1 MTITKW
7 LGKDMIKTIL
17 TMVGI
22 VGLSVMPSSIMA
34 QVSENEVTEAID
46 ILKGKSISKTTEWA
60 VKLLQ
65 SVDDKE
71 LKATAKNALGIA
83 YLKGLG
89 VAKDSTMAIKYLEEA
104 GKCGSANAYYNLGLI
119 MKNAPHEKQD
129 FAKALRYFEEG
140 AKTGALNCCYLAGY
154 MYYKG
159 LGCEQDYKRAVEY
172 FKKDETRISLSCQY
186 MLGLCYRN
194 GFGVEIDDQK
204 ADEYLQ
210 YAAKGNYLFAIEETL
225 RENAE
230 IQSSTV
236 LSDNNELNTPEEMPD
251 AEPFIDKNTDLSG
264 TYKGIIV
271 TYDWSGKQI
280 VKEEDLAVTF
290 SKVGDSYNGIWM
302 QGSDTLAVNASL
314 GADGILRFADTHF
327 YMNDRY
333 FEDTKIESQFQD
345 ASLALVGPSLT
356 GSLRLYSLT
365 EREPQRPMYL
375 SLSKP
380 MGDSESEDPNFC
392 YMAAYPVSGTDKI
405 EIRFLLPKEVNNA
418 SVCLTDQ
425 SGLYVKSYNT
435 GALSAGQQ
443 RFTISTK
450 LKKGLYVVNMKAN
463 ELHGQT
469 TIVLK

>member
-1 MTITKW
+1 
-7 LGKDMIKTIL
+7 
-17 TMVGI
+17 MVGAI
-22 VGLSVMPSSIMA
+22 CLATMPNAVIA
-34 QVSENEVTEAID
+34 QVTGNDVTEAID

-60 VKLLQ
+60 VKILQ
-65 SVDDKE
+65 NVEDKN
-71 LKATAKNALGIA
+71 LKPTALNALGIA
-83 YLKGLG
+83 YLNGLG
-89 VAKDSTMAIKYLEEA
+89 VAKDSTTAIKLLEEA
-104 GKCGSANAYYNLGLI
+104 GECGSANAYYNLGLI
-119 MKNAPHEKQD
+119 MKNAPREKQD
-129 FAKALRYFEEG
+129 FTKALSYFEKG
-140 AKTGALNCCYLAGY
+140 AKSGALNCCYLAGY

-159 LGCEQDYKRAVEY
+159 LGCEQNYKRAVEY

-210 YAAKGNYLFAIEETL
+210 YAAKSNYLFAIEETL

-230 IQSSTV
+230 IQPSTV
-236 LSDNNELNTPEEMPD
+236 LSDNVLNTPESMPD
-251 AEPFIDKNTDLSG
+251 VEPFIDKNTDLSG
-264 TYKGIIV
+264 TYKGVIV

-280 VKEEDLAVTF
+280 VKEDNLTVTF
-290 SKVGDSYNGIWM
+290 NKARDSYHGVWM
-302 QGSDTLAVNASL
+302 QGSDTLAVNASI
-314 GADGILRFADTHF
+314 GTDGVLRFSDTRF
-327 YMNDRY
+327 YMSDRY

-356 GSLRLYSLT
+356 GNLRLYSLT

-380 MGDSESEDPNFC
+380 MGDSESEDPNYC

-405 EIRFLLPKEVNNA
+405 EIRFLLPKEIKNA
-418 SVCLTDQ
+418 SIYLTDQ
-425 SGLYVKSYNT
+425 NGLYVKSYNT

-450 LKKGLYVVNMKAN
+450 LKNGLYVVSMKAD

>member
-1 MTITKW
+1 MKETKW
-7 LGKDMIKTIL
+7 LGKDMKKIIL
-17 TMVGI
+17 TMVGV
-22 VGLSVMPSSIMA
+22 VGLASMPNSATA
-34 QVSENEVTEAID
+34 QVTESDVTEAVD

-71 LKATAKNALGIA
+71 LRPTAQNALGIA
-83 YLKGLG
+83 YLNGLG
-89 VAKDSTMAIKYLEEA
+89 VAQDSTMAIKCLEEA
-104 GKCGSANAYYNLGLI
+104 GRCGSANAYYNLGLL
-119 MKNAPHEKQD
+119 MKNAPHDRQD

-140 AKTGALNCCYLAGY
+140 AKSGALNCCYLAGY

-172 FKKDETRISLSCQY
+172 FKKDETGRSLSCQY

-194 GFGVEIDDQK
+194 GFGVEIDDKK

-210 YAAKGNYLFAIEETL
+210 KAAKGNYQFAIEETL

-230 IQSSTV
+230 ILPSTV
-236 LSDNNELNTPEEMPD
+236 LADNEVDKPESMPD
-251 AEPFIDKNTDLSG
+251 VEPFIDKNTDLSG

-271 TYDWSGKQI
+271 TYDWSGSQI
-280 VKEEDLAVTF
+280 VKEENLSVTF
-290 SKVGDSYNGIWM
+290 SKAGDSYRGIWM
-302 QGSDTLAVNASL
+302 QGSDTLAVNASI
-314 GADGILRFADTHF
+314 GADGILRFADTRHF
-327 YMNDRY
+327 MSDRY

-356 GSLRLYSLT
+356 GGLRLYSLT

-380 MGDSESEDPNFC
+380 LGDSTKEDPNYC

-405 EIRFLLPKEVNNA
+405 EIRFLLPRDVKDGLVY
-418 SVCLTDQ
+418 LTDQ

-435 GALSAGQQ
+435 GALNAGQQ

-450 LKKGLYVVNMKAN
+450 LKKGLYVVSMKAD

-469 TIVLK
+469 TIMLK

>member
-1 MTITKW
+1 MNLTKW
-7 LGKDMIKTIL
+7 LGKYMKKTIL
-17 TMVGI
+17 TMVGAI
-22 VGLSVMPSSIMA
+22 CLATMPNAVIA
-34 QVSENEVTEAID
+34 QVTGNDVTEAID

-65 SVDDKE
+65 SVEDKN
-71 LKATAKNALGIA
+71 LKPTALNALGIA
-83 YLKGLG
+83 YLNGLG
-89 VAKDSTMAIKYLEEA
+89 VAKDSTTAIKLLEKA
-104 GKCGSANAYYNLGLI
+104 GECGSANAYYNLGLI
-119 MKNAPHEKQD
+119 MKNAPREKQD
-129 FAKALRYFEEG
+129 FTKALSYFDKG
-140 AKTGALNCCYLAGY
+140 AKSGALNCCYLAGY

-159 LGCEQDYKRAVEY
+159 LGCEQNYKRAVEY

-225 RENAE
+225 RENSE
-230 IQSSTV
+230 IQPSIA
-236 LSDNNELNTPEEMPD
+236 LSDNEVTTPESMPEV
-251 AEPFIDKNTDLSG
+251 EPFIDKNTNLSG
-264 TYKGIIV
+264 TYKGVIV

-327 YMNDRY
+327 YMSDRY

-380 MGDSESEDPNFC
+380 MGDSRSEDPNYC

-405 EIRFLLPKEVNNA
+405 EVRFLLPKEVNNA

-435 GALSAGQQ
+435 GALNAGQQ

>member
-1 MTITKW
+1 MKELKW
-7 LGKDMIKTIL
+7 LGKDMKKTIL
-17 TMVGI
+17 SIIGV
-22 VGLSVMPSSIMA
+22 VGLSVMPNAVMA
-34 QVSENEVTEAID
+34 QVTEKDVTEAID

-65 SVDDKE
+65 SVDNKE
-71 LKATAKNALGIA
+71 LKSTAQNALGIA

-89 VAKDSTMAIKYLEEA
+89 IEQDSAMAIKCLEEA
-104 GKCGSANAYYNLGLI
+104 GKSGSANAYYNLGLI
-119 MKNAPHEKQD
+119 MKNAPREKQD

-140 AKTGALNCCYLAGY
+140 AKSGALNCCYLAGY

-159 LGCEQDYKRAVEY
+159 LGCEQNYKRAVEY
-172 FKKDETRISLSCQY
+172 FKKDETGISLSCQY

-194 GFGVEIDDQK
+194 GFGVEVDNQK

-210 YAAKGNYLFAIEETL
+210 KAAKGNYLYAIEETL

-230 IQSSTV
+230 ILPSTV
-236 LSDNNELNTPEEMPD
+236 LSDNEAKTPESMPD
-251 AEPFIDKNTDLSG
+251 IEPFIDKNTNLSG

-271 TYDWSGKQI
+271 TYDWSGRQI
-280 VKEEDLAVTF
+280 VKEDNLTVTF
-290 SKVGDSYNGIWM
+290 SKAGDTYNGIWM
-302 QGSDTLAVNASL
+302 QGSDTLAVNASV
-314 GADGILRFADTHF
+314 GTDGVLRFADTRF

-365 EREPQRPMYL
+365 EKEPQRPMYL

-380 MGDSESEDPNFC
+380 MGDSESEDPNYC
-392 YMAAYPVSGTDKI
+392 YMAAYPISGTDKI
-405 EIRFLLPKEVNNA
+405 EIRFQLPKDIKNT
-418 SVCLTDQ
+418 SVYLTDQ

-450 LKKGLYVVNMKAN
+450 LKKGLYVVSMKAD

-469 TIVLK
+469 TIMLK

>member
-1 MTITKW
+1 MKNLIG
-7 LGKDMIKTIL
+7 LGKDMKKIVLTIFCA
-17 TMVGI
+17 
-22 VGLSVMPSSIMA
+22 VGLSVMPNSIMA

-65 SVDDKE
+65 SVENKE
-71 LKATAKNALGIA
+71 SRAIAKNALGIA

-89 VAKDSTMAIKYLEEA
+89 VVKDSAMAIKYLEEA
-104 GKCGSANAYYNLGLI
+104 GECGYIDAYYNLGII
-119 MKNAPHEKQD
+119 MKCAPRERQN
-129 FAKALRYFEEG
+129 FAKALEYFEKG
-140 AKTGALNCCYLAGY
+140 AKLGSLNCYYLAGY

-172 FKKDETRISLSCQY
+172 FKMDKTDKSISCYY

-194 GFGVEIDDQK
+194 GFGVDIDDQK

-210 YAAKGNYLFAIEETL
+210 KAAKANYQFAIEETL

-230 IQSSTV
+230 ILPSTI
-236 LSDNNELNTPEEMPD
+236 LSDNEAKTPETMPD
-251 AEPFIDKNTDLSG
+251 VEPFIDKNTDLSG
-264 TYKGIIV
+264 TYKGVIV
-271 TYDWSGKQI
+271 TYDWSGQQI
-280 VKEEDLAVTF
+280 VKEENLTVSF
-290 SKVGDSYNGIWM
+290 SKAGDTYNGIWM
-302 QGSDTLAVNASL
+302 QGSDTLAVNASV
-314 GADGILRFADTHF
+314 GTDGILRFADTRF
-327 YMNDRY
+327 YMSDRY
-333 FEDTKIESQFQD
+333 FEDTKIESQFQE
-345 ASLALVGPSLT
+345 ASLALVGPYLT

-380 MGDSESEDPNFC
+380 MGDSENEDPNYC

-405 EIRFLLPKEVNNA
+405 EIRFLLPRDVKNA
-418 SVCLTDQ
+418 SVYLTDQ

-435 GALSAGQQ
+435 GALESGQQ

-463 ELHGQT
+463 ELHGLT
-469 TIVLK
+469 TIMLK

>member
-1 MTITKW
+1 MIITKW
-7 LGKDMIKTIL
+7 LGKDMNKIIFKMIG
-17 TMVGI
+17 V
-22 VGLSVMPSSIMA
+22 VGLAVMPNAVMA
-34 QVSENEVTEAID
+34 QVTESDVTEAVD

-71 LKATAKNALGIA
+71 LKPTVQNALGIA
-83 YLKGLG
+83 YLNGLG
-89 VAKDSTMAIKYLEEA
+89 VAKNSAMAIKCLEEA

-119 MKNAPHEKQD
+119 MKNAPREKQN

-159 LGCEQDYKRAVEY
+159 LGCKQDYKRAVEY
-172 FKKDETRISLSCQY
+172 FRKDVTRRSLSCQY

-204 ADEYLQ
+204 ADECLQ
-210 YAAKGNYLFAIEETL
+210 YAAKGNYQFAIEETL

-230 IQSSTV
+230 ILPSTV
-236 LSDNNELNTPEEMPD
+236 LSDSEVEKPESMPNV
-251 AEPFIDKNTDLSG
+251 EPFLDKNTDLSG
-264 TYKGIIV
+264 TYKGVIV

-280 VKEEDLAVTF
+280 VREENLAVTF
-290 SKVGDSYNGIWM
+290 SKAGDSYRGIWM
-302 QGSDTLAVNASL
+302 QGSDTLAVNASI
-314 GADGILRFADTHF
+314 GADGILRFDNTRH
-327 YMNDRY
+327 YMSDRY
-333 FEDTKIESQFQD
+333 FEDTKIESMFQD
-345 ASLALVGPSLT
+345 ASLALVGSSLT
-356 GSLRLYSLT
+356 GGLRLYSLT

-380 MGDSESEDPNFC
+380 LGDSTKDDPNYC

-405 EIRFLLPKEVNNA
+405 EIRFLLPRDVKNA
-418 SVCLTDQ
+418 SIYLTDQ

-435 GALSAGQQ
+435 GALESGQQ

-450 LKKGLYVVNMKAN
+450 LKKELYVVCMKAD

-469 TIVLK
+469 TIMLK

>member
-1 MTITKW
+1 MKNLIG
-7 LGKDMIKTIL
+7 LGKDMKKIVLTIFCA
-17 TMVGI
+17 
-22 VGLSVMPSSIMA
+22 VGLSVMPNSIMA

-65 SVDDKE
+65 SVENKE
-71 LKATAKNALGIA
+71 SRAIAKNALGIA

-89 VAKDSTMAIKYLEEA
+89 VVKDSAMAIKYLEEA
-104 GKCGSANAYYNLGLI
+104 GECGYIDAYYNLGII
-119 MKNAPHEKQD
+119 MKCAPRERQN
-129 FAKALRYFEEG
+129 FAKALEYFEKG
-140 AKTGALNCCYLAGY
+140 AKLGSLNCYYLAGY

-172 FKKDETRISLSCQY
+172 FKKDEERISLSCQY

-230 IQSSTV
+230 IQPSV
-236 LSDNNELNTPEEMPD
+236 ALSDNEVTTPESMPEV
-251 AEPFIDKNTDLSG
+251 EPFIDRNTDLSG
-264 TYKGIIV
+264 TYKGVIV

-280 VKEEDLAVTF
+280 VKEDNLTVTF
-290 SKVGDSYNGIWM
+290 NKAGDSYRGIWM
-302 QGSDTLAVNASL
+302 QGSDTLAVNASV
-314 GADGILRFADTHF
+314 GTDGILRFADTRF
-327 YMNDRY
+327 YMSDRY
-333 FEDTKIESQFQD
+333 FEDTKIESQFQE

-380 MGDSESEDPNFC
+380 MGDSENEDPNYC

-405 EIRFLLPKEVNNA
+405 EIRFLLPRDVKNA
-418 SVCLTDQ
+418 SVYLTDQ

-435 GALSAGQQ
+435 GALNAGQQ

-463 ELHGQT
+463 ELHGLT
-469 TIVLK
+469 TIMLK

>member
-1 MTITKW
+1 MKELKW
-7 LGKDMIKTIL
+7 LGKDMKKTIL
-17 TMVGI
+17 SIIGV
-22 VGLSVMPSSIMA
+22 VGLSVMPNAVMA
-34 QVSENEVTEAID
+34 QVTEKDVTEAID

-71 LKATAKNALGIA
+71 LKATSQNALGIA

-89 VAKDSTMAIKYLEEA
+89 VAQDSAQAIKCLEEA

-119 MKNAPHEKQD
+119 MKNAPREKQD

-140 AKTGALNCCYLAGY
+140 AKSGALNCCYLAGY

-172 FKKDETRISLSCQY
+172 FKKDETGMSLSCQY

-194 GFGVEIDDQK
+194 GFGVEVDDQK

-210 YAAKGNYLFAIEETL
+210 KAAKGNYLYAIEETL

-230 IQSSTV
+230 IQPSTI
-236 LSDNNELNTPEEMPD
+236 LSDNEANTPEAMPD
-251 AEPFIDKNTDLSG
+251 VEPFIDRNTDLSG

-271 TYDWSGKQI
+271 TYDWSGRQI
-280 VKEEDLAVTF
+280 VKEDNLTVTF
-290 SKVGDSYNGIWM
+290 NKAGDSYRGIWM
-302 QGSDTLAVNASL
+302 QGSDTLAVNASV
-314 GADGILRFADTHF
+314 GTDGILRFADTRF

-380 MGDSESEDPNFC
+380 MGDSESEDPNYC

-405 EIRFLLPKEVNNA
+405 EVRFLLPKDVNNA
-418 SVCLTDQ
+418 SVYLTDQ

-435 GALSAGQQ
+435 GALNAGQQ

>member
-1 MTITKW
+1 MKELKW
-7 LGKDMIKTIL
+7 LGKDMKKTIL
-17 TMVGI
+17 SIIGV
-22 VGLSVMPSSIMA
+22 VGLSLMPNAVMA
-34 QVSENEVTEAID
+34 QVTENDVTEAVD

-71 LKATAKNALGIA
+71 LKPTAQNALGIA

-89 VAKDSTMAIKYLEEA
+89 VGQDSAMAIKCLEEA

-119 MKNAPHEKQD
+119 MKNAPRETQD
-129 FAKALRYFEEG
+129 LAKALRYFEEG
-140 AKTGALNCCYLAGY
+140 AKSGALNCCYLAGY

-159 LGCEQDYKRAVEY
+159 LGCEQDYKRAIEY
-172 FKKDETRISLSCQY
+172 FKKDETGISLSCQY

-194 GFGVEIDDQK
+194 GFGVEVDDQK

-210 YAAKGNYLFAIEETL
+210 KAAKGNYLFAIEEIL

-230 IQSSTV
+230 IKPSTV
-236 LSDNNELNTPEEMPD
+236 LSDNDAKTPESMPYV
-251 AEPFIDKNTDLSG
+251 EPFIDKNTDLSG

-271 TYDWSGKQI
+271 TYDWSGRQI
-280 VKEEDLAVTF
+280 VKEDNLTVTF
-290 SKVGDSYNGIWM
+290 SKAGDTYSGIWM
-302 QGSDTLAVNASL
+302 QGSDTLVVNASV
-314 GADGILRFADTHF
+314 GTDGILRFADTRF
-327 YMNDRY
+327 YMSDRY
-333 FEDTKIESQFQD
+333 FEDTKIESQFQN

-380 MGDSESEDPNFC
+380 LGDSVKDDLNYC
-392 YMAAYPVSGTDKI
+392 YMAAYPVPGTDKI
-405 EIRFLLPKEVNNA
+405 EIRFLLPKDVKNA
-418 SVCLTDQ
+418 NIYLTDQ

-450 LKKGLYVVNMKAN
+450 LKKGLYVVSMKAD

-469 TIVLK
+469 TIMLK

>member
-1 MTITKW
+1 MKETKW
-7 LGKDMIKTIL
+7 LGKDMKKIIL
-17 TMVGI
+17 TMVGV
-22 VGLSVMPSSIMA
+22 VGLASMPNSATA
-34 QVSENEVTEAID
+34 QVTESDVTEAVD

-71 LKATAKNALGIA
+71 LTPTAQNALGIA
-83 YLKGLG
+83 YLNGLG
-89 VAKDSTMAIKYLEEA
+89 VTQDSAMAIKCLEEA
-104 GKCGSANAYYNLGLI
+104 GRCGSANAYYNLGLL
-119 MKNAPHEKQD
+119 MKNAPHDRQD

-140 AKTGALNCCYLAGY
+140 AKSGALNCCYLAGY

-172 FKKDETRISLSCQY
+172 FKKDETGRSLSCQY

-194 GFGVEIDDQK
+194 GFGVEIDDKK

-210 YAAKGNYLFAIEETL
+210 KAAKGNYQFAIEETL

-230 IQSSTV
+230 ILPSTV
-236 LSDNNELNTPEEMPD
+236 LADNEVDKPESMPD
-251 AEPFIDKNTDLSG
+251 VEPFIDKNTDLSG

-271 TYDWSGKQI
+271 TYDWSGSQI
-280 VKEEDLAVTF
+280 VKEENLSVTF
-290 SKVGDSYNGIWM
+290 SKAGDSYRGIWM
-302 QGSDTLAVNASL
+302 QGSDTLAVNASI
-314 GADGILRFADTHF
+314 GADGILRFADTRHF
-327 YMNDRY
+327 MSDRY

-356 GSLRLYSLT
+356 GGLRLYSLT

-380 MGDSESEDPNFC
+380 LGDSTKEDPNYC

-405 EIRFLLPKEVNNA
+405 EIRFLLPRDVKDGLVY
-418 SVCLTDQ
+418 LTDQ

-435 GALSAGQQ
+435 GALNAGQQ

-450 LKKGLYVVNMKAN
+450 LKKGLYVVSMKAD

-469 TIVLK
+469 TIMLK

>member
-1 MTITKW
+1 MKETKW
-7 LGKDMIKTIL
+7 LGKDMKKIIL
-17 TMVGI
+17 TMVGV
-22 VGLSVMPSSIMA
+22 VGLASMPNSATA
-34 QVSENEVTEAID
+34 QVTESDVTEAVD

-71 LKATAKNALGIA
+71 LRPTAQNALGIA
-83 YLKGLG
+83 YLNGLG
-89 VAKDSTMAIKYLEEA
+89 VAQDSTMAIKCLEEA
-104 GKCGSANAYYNLGLI
+104 GRCGSANAYYNLGLL
-119 MKNAPHEKQD
+119 MKNAPHDRQD

-140 AKTGALNCCYLAGY
+140 AKSGALNCCYLAGY

-172 FKKDETRISLSCQY
+172 FKKDETGRSLSCQY

-194 GFGVEIDDQK
+194 GFGVEIDDKK

-210 YAAKGNYLFAIEETL
+210 KAAKGNYQFAIEETL

-230 IQSSTV
+230 ILPSTV
-236 LSDNNELNTPEEMPD
+236 LADNEVDKPESMPD
-251 AEPFIDKNTDLSG
+251 VEPFIDKNTDLSG

-271 TYDWSGKQI
+271 TYDWSGSQI
-280 VKEEDLAVTF
+280 VKEENLSVTF
-290 SKVGDSYNGIWM
+290 SKAGDSYRGIWM
-302 QGSDTLAVNASL
+302 QGSDTLAVNASI
-314 GADGILRFADTHF
+314 GADGILRFADTRHF
-327 YMNDRY
+327 MSDRY
-333 FEDTKIESQFQD
+333 FEDSKIESQFQD

-356 GSLRLYSLT
+356 GGLRLYSLT

-380 MGDSESEDPNFC
+380 LGDSTKEDPNYC

-405 EIRFLLPKEVNNA
+405 EIRFLLPRDVKEGLVY
-418 SVCLTDQ
+418 LTDQ

-435 GALSAGQQ
+435 GALNAGQQ

-450 LKKGLYVVNMKAN
+450 LKKGLYIVSMEADK
-463 ELHGQT
+463 LHGQT
-469 TIVLK
+469 TILLK

>member
-1 MTITKW
+1 MKETKW
-7 LGKDMIKTIL
+7 LGKDMKKIIL
-17 TMVGI
+17 TMVGV
-22 VGLSVMPSSIMA
+22 VGLAARPNSTMA
-34 QVSENEVTEAID
+34 QVTESDVTEAVD

-65 SVDDKE
+65 SIDDKE
-71 LKATAKNALGIA
+71 LKPIAQNALGIA
-83 YLKGLG
+83 YLNGLG
-89 VAKDSTMAIKYLEEA
+89 VAQDSTMAIKCLEEA
-104 GKCGSANAYYNLGLI
+104 GRCGSANAYYNLGLL
-119 MKNAPHEKQD
+119 MKNAPHDRQD

-140 AKTGALNCCYLAGY
+140 AKSGALNCCYLAGY

-172 FKKDETRISLSCQY
+172 FKKDETGRSLSCQY

-194 GFGVEIDDQK
+194 GFGVEIDDKK

-210 YAAKGNYLFAIEETL
+210 KAAKGNYQFAIEETL

-230 IQSSTV
+230 ILPSTV
-236 LSDNNELNTPEEMPD
+236 LSDNEVEKPESMPD
-251 AEPFIDKNTDLSG
+251 VEPFIDKNTDLSG

-271 TYDWSGKQI
+271 TYDWSGSQI
-280 VKEEDLAVTF
+280 VKEENLSVTF
-290 SKVGDSYNGIWM
+290 SKAGDSYRGIWM
-302 QGSDTLAVNASL
+302 QGSDTLAVNASI
-314 GADGILRFADTHF
+314 GADGILRFADTRHF
-327 YMNDRY
+327 MSDRY
-333 FEDTKIESQFQD
+333 FEDTKIESLFQD

-356 GSLRLYSLT
+356 GGLRLYSLT

-380 MGDSESEDPNFC
+380 MGDSAKDDPNDC

-405 EIRFLLPKEVNNA
+405 EIRFLLPKDVKNA
-418 SVCLTDQ
+418 SVYLTDQ

-435 GALSAGQQ
+435 GALNAGQQ
-443 RFTISTK
+443 RFAISTK
-450 LKKGLYVVNMKAN
+450 LKKGLYIVSMKAD

-469 TIVLK
+469 TILLK

>member
-1 MTITKW
+1 MKETKW
-7 LGKDMIKTIL
+7 LGKDMKKIIL
-17 TMVGI
+17 TMVGV
-22 VGLSVMPSSIMA
+22 VGLAARPNSTMA
-34 QVSENEVTEAID
+34 QVTESDVTEAVD

-65 SVDDKE
+65 SIDDKE
-71 LKATAKNALGIA
+71 LKPIAQNALGIA
-83 YLKGLG
+83 YLNGLG
-89 VAKDSTMAIKYLEEA
+89 VAQDSAMAIKCLEEA
-104 GKCGSANAYYNLGLI
+104 GRCGSANAYYNLGLL
-119 MKNAPHEKQD
+119 MKNAPHDRQD
-129 FAKALRYFEEG
+129 FAKALRCFEEG
-140 AKTGALNCCYLAGY
+140 AKSGALNCCYLAGY

-172 FKKDETRISLSCQY
+172 FKKDETGRSLSCQY

-194 GFGVEIDDQK
+194 GFGVEIDDKK

-210 YAAKGNYLFAIEETL
+210 KAAKGNYQFAIEETL

-230 IQSSTV
+230 ILPSTV
-236 LSDNNELNTPEEMPD
+236 LSDNEVEKPESMPD
-251 AEPFIDKNTDLSG
+251 VEPFIDKNTDLSG

-271 TYDWSGKQI
+271 TYDWSGSQI
-280 VKEEDLAVTF
+280 VKEENLSVTF
-290 SKVGDSYNGIWM
+290 SKAGDSYHGIWI
-302 QGSDTLAVNASL
+302 QGSDTLAVNASI
-314 GADGILRFADTHF
+314 GADGILRFADTRHF
-327 YMNDRY
+327 MSDRY
-333 FEDTKIESQFQD
+333 FEDTKIESLFQD

-356 GSLRLYSLT
+356 GGLRLYSLT

-380 MGDSESEDPNFC
+380 LGDSANEDPNYC

-405 EIRFLLPKEVNNA
+405 EIRFLLPRDVKNA
-418 SVCLTDQ
+418 SVYLTDQ

-435 GALSAGQQ
+435 SALSAGQQ

-450 LKKGLYVVNMKAN
+450 LKKGLYVVSMKAD

-469 TIVLK
+469 TILLK

>member
-1 MTITKW
+1 MKSQW
-7 LGKDMIKTIL
+7 HGKKMKKISLLIII
-17 TMVGI
+17 I
-22 VGLSVMPSSIMA
+22 VAMLIMPNSSMA
-34 QVSENEVTEAID
+34 QTAKSDVVEAID
-46 ILKGKSISKTTEWA
+46 ILKGKSLSKTAKWA
-60 VKLLQ
+60 VDLLC
-65 SVDDKE
+65 SVEDE
-71 LKATAKNALGIA
+71 SLKPTALNALGIA
-83 YLKGLG
+83 YLNGLG

-172 FKKDETRISLSCQY
+172 FKKDEERISLSCQY

-230 IQSSTV
+230 ILPSTV

-280 VKEEDLAVTF
+280 VKED
-290 SKVGDSYNGIWM
+290 N
-302 QGSDTLAVNASL
+302 
-314 GADGILRFADTHF
+314 
-327 YMNDRY
+327 
-333 FEDTKIESQFQD
+333 
-345 ASLALVGPSLT
+345 
-356 GSLRLYSLT
+356 
-365 EREPQRPMYL
+365 
-375 SLSKP
+375 
-380 MGDSESEDPNFC
+380 
-392 YMAAYPVSGTDKI
+392 
-405 EIRFLLPKEVNNA
+405 
-418 SVCLTDQ
+418 
-425 SGLYVKSYNT
+425 
-435 GALSAGQQ
+435 
-443 RFTISTK
+443 
-450 LKKGLYVVNMKAN
+450 
-463 ELHGQT
+463 
-469 TIVLK
+469 

>member
-1 MTITKW
+1 MKSQW
-7 LGKDMIKTIL
+7 HGKKMKKISLLIII
-17 TMVGI
+17 I
-22 VGLSVMPSSIMA
+22 VAMLIMPNSSMA
-34 QVSENEVTEAID
+34 QTAKSDVVEAID
-46 ILKGKSISKTTEWA
+46 ILKGKSLSKTAKWA
-60 VKLLQ
+60 VDLLC
-65 SVDDKE
+65 SVEDE
-71 LKATAKNALGIA
+71 SLKPTALNALGIA
-83 YLKGLG
+83 YLNGLG

-172 FKKDETRISLSCQY
+172 FKKDEERISLSCQY

-225 RENAE
+225 RLNAE
-230 IQSSTV
+230 ILPSTV

-280 VKEEDLAVTF
+280 VKEDNLTVTF
-290 SKVGDSYNGIWM
+290 NKAGDSYHGVWM

-333 FEDTKIESQFQD
+333 FEDTKIESQFQN

-380 MGDSESEDPNFC
+380 MGDSRSEDPNYC

-405 EIRFLLPKEVNNA
+405 EVRFLLPKEVKNA
-418 SVCLTDQ
+418 SVYLTDQ

-450 LKKGLYVVNMKAN
+450 LNNGLYVVRMKAD

-469 TIVLK
+469 TIMLK

>member
-1 MTITKW
+1 MKETKW
-7 LGKDMIKTIL
+7 LGKDMKKIIL
-17 TMVGI
+17 TMVGV
-22 VGLSVMPSSIMA
+22 VGLASMPNSATA
-34 QVSENEVTEAID
+34 QVTESDVTEAVD

-71 LKATAKNALGIA
+71 LRPTAQNALGIA
-83 YLKGLG
+83 YLNGLG
-89 VAKDSTMAIKYLEEA
+89 VAQDSTMAIKCLEEA
-104 GKCGSANAYYNLGLI
+104 GRCGSANAYYNLGLL
-119 MKNAPHEKQD
+119 MKNAPHDRQD

-140 AKTGALNCCYLAGY
+140 AKSGALNCCYLAGY

-172 FKKDETRISLSCQY
+172 FKKDETGRSLSCQY

-194 GFGVEIDDQK
+194 GFGVEIDDKK

-210 YAAKGNYLFAIEETL
+210 KAAKGNYQFAIEETL

-230 IQSSTV
+230 ILPSTV
-236 LSDNNELNTPEEMPD
+236 LADNEVDKPESMPD
-251 AEPFIDKNTDLSG
+251 VEPFIDKNTDLSG
-264 TYKGIIV
+264 SYKGIIV
-271 TYDWSGKQI
+271 TYDWSGSQI
-280 VKEEDLAVTF
+280 VKEENLSVTF
-290 SKVGDSYNGIWM
+290 SKAEDSYRGIWM
-302 QGSDTLAVNASL
+302 QGSDTLAVNASI
-314 GADGILRFADTHF
+314 GADGILRFADTRHF
-327 YMNDRY
+327 MSDRY
-333 FEDTKIESQFQD
+333 FEDSKIESQFQD

-356 GSLRLYSLT
+356 GGLRLYSLT

-380 MGDSESEDPNFC
+380 LGDSTKEDPNYC

-405 EIRFLLPKEVNNA
+405 EIRFLLPRDVKDGLVY
-418 SVCLTDQ
+418 LTDQ

-435 GALSAGQQ
+435 GALNAGQQ

-450 LKKGLYVVNMKAN
+450 LKKGLYIVSMEAD

-469 TIVLK
+469 TILLK